1 MADFNY
7 KQSLLISVKIK
18 SINTLTIM
26 TFNFKQYNIKLPNNG
41 LNKWDDVILSWNDN
55 NGIFMINVSSMFLQ

>member
-26 TFNFKQYNIKLPNNG
+26 TFNFKQYDIKLPNNG

>member
-26 TFNFKQYNIKLPNNG
+26 TFNFKQYNIKPPNNG
-41 LNKWDDVILSWNDN
+41 LNKWDDVILS
-55 NGIFMINVSSMFLQ
+55 

>member
-26 TFNFKQYNIKLPNNG
+26 TFNFKQYSIKLPNNG

>member
-26 TFNFKQYNIKLPNNG
+26 TFNIEQYNIKLPNNG

>member
-41 LNKWDDVILSWNDN
+41 LNKWEDVILSWNDN